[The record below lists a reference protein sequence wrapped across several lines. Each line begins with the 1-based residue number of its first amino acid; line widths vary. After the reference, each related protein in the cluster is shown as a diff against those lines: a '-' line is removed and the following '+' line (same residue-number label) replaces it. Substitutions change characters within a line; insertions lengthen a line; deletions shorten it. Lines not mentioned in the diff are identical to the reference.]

1 MKGGR
6 GQAEHHR
13 KQTQTRGSCAF
24 LALQA
29 LCIFCLRKPANHYQA
44 WSKAHDIG
52 PEIRVTESKG
62 GNFPGGGG
70 GGVGGKFSHQKILI
84 NSVRLMWAEGGHV
97 SIPHTINI
105 KTASRWCLPTRL
117 KEEKLGA
124 GVLKKNTHFLYS
136 SFLGIPQTGS
146 FFFSL
151 PVWYLW

>member
-52 PEIRVTESKG
+52 PEIRVTESTG

-70 GGVGGKFSHQKILI
+70 GGVGGEVLTPEDTDKFCE
-84 NSVRLMWAEGGHV
+84 AHV
-97 SIPHTINI
+97 GR
-105 KTASRWCLPTRL
+105 RWPCLHSTY
-117 KEEKLGA
+117 
-124 GVLKKNTHFLYS
+124 N
-136 SFLGIPQTGS
+136 
-146 FFFSL
+146 
-151 PVWYLW
+151 